1 MALQVP
7 FAPLPFGLFFSV
19 TVTIYLEKLRPTK
32 LIKQNK
38 TKQNKQNWYPIAKIR
53 NPQYAI
59 QNQRL

>member
-38 TKQNKQNWYPIAKIR
+38 TKQTKLVSNS
-53 NPQYAI
+53 
-59 QNQRL
+59 

>member
-38 TKQNKQNWYPIAKIR
+38 QNWYPIAKIW